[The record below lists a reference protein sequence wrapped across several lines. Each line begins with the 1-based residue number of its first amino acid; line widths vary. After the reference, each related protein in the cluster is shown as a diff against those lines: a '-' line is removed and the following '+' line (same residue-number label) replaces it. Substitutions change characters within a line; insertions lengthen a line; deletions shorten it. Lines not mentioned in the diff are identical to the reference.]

1 MTVKRSG
8 KEPRARAIR
17 AARLDGKVCLIT
29 GAGSGIG
36 RAIAEAMAREGGI
49 VGVSDVDLEAAK
61 AVADEICATQGV
73 AEGIELDVAREDDW
87 QRAIATVVKV
97 HGRLDVLV
105 NNAGVALGGPIVDT
119 TLEDWR
125 WVMSVNLDGA
135 FLGVKHA
142 IQAMRKRGGSIV
154 NISSALACVGRPLIG
169 AVAASKAG
177 VVMLTKTAALEC
189 AHRRWNIRVNAVLPG
204 GVDTQVFKGQSWWP
218 HHRSDARRE
227 ADARRDIVDDTP
239 LGRLA
244 RPQEI
249 AGAVVYLASDEAS
262 FVTGATLAIDGGFT
276 AG

>member
-1 MTVKRSG
+1 
-8 KEPRARAIR
+8 
-17 AARLDGKVCLIT
+17 
-29 GAGSGIG
+29 
-36 RAIAEAMAREGGI
+36 MANEGGI
-49 VGVSDVDLEAAK
+49 VALSDVDLEAAQTAAEK
-61 AVADEICATQGV
+61 IRGAGGAADAM
-73 AEGIELDVAREDDW
+73 ELDVASEDHW
-87 QRAIATVVKV
+87 KRSIAAVVKA
-97 HGRLDVLV
+97 HGRFDVLV

-142 IQAMRKRGGSIV
+142 IQAMRKSGGSIV
-154 NISSALACVGRPLIG
+154 NISSALAAVGRPLTG

-244 RPQEI
+244 RPEEI

-262 FVTGATLAIDGGFT
+262 FVTGATLTIDGGFT